1 MDRGQRHKIQTA
13 CCALALLSLAAS
25 VSAEPASAQGEVVE
39 LHTDPAHGK
48 AMEGI
53 GMDPPRGKVGS
64 SLLALYEEYRAHQE
78 LRRAGINGDAPAFR
92 SRDGLARVQDGFVE
106 IEAIAAFDG
115 GGLVT
120 DLEEMGMHDSR
131 VLGRLVSGQFPIA
144 KIEGLADIPS
154 LQFARPSYTVTNA
167 GPVTTRGDRAIP

>member
-1 MDRGQRHKIQTA
+1 MHRGQRHKMQTA
-13 CCALALLSLAAS
+13 CCALALLSLAAPAW
-25 VSAEPASAQGEVVE
+25 AEPATAQGEVVE
-39 LHTDPAHGK
+39 LHTDAAHGK
-48 AMEGI
+48 AMEAI
-53 GMDPPRGKVGS
+53 GMDPTRGKVGS
-64 SLLALYEEYRAHQE
+64 SLLALYQEYRAHKK
-78 LRRAGINGDAPAFR
+78 LRRTGPIGDEPAYR
-92 SRDGLARVQDGFVE
+92 PRDGLARVQDGFVE
-106 IEAIAAFDG
+106 IEAIAALDG

-167 GPVTTRGDRAIP
+167 GSVTTQGDRAIP